1 MTDNEN
7 YSRIILL
14 LEAGDKARGKRDEDM
29 EHIQKDI
36 AAINEHVSGI
46 KVYFTGLDPR
56 QHILDHIRMVDL
68 VQMAKDI
75 DELKQLLSLADLATM
90 RSDLHALNTDKASL
104 LGGWRT
110 VTMLGAF
117 LMAVAALYRT
127 FA

>member
-1 MTDNEN
+1 MADNEN

-14 LEAGDKARGKRDEDM
+14 LEAGDKARSKRDEDM

-75 DELKQLLSLADLATM
+75 DEVKKMVADLPTM
-90 RSDLHALNTDKASL
+90 RRDLHALNTDKASL

-110 VTMLGAF
+110 VTVIGA
-117 LMAVAALYRT
+117 LVMSLAALYGT